1 MILNCDPTKAA
12 INEATRYW
20 PSTPMLNSPIL
31 NPTATAIADMYKGID
46 LFIIETIDFP
56 LIPYSNMILKVSIG
70 SLPMN
75 NKINE
80 LNPKAIES
88 AIIGAEK
95 LAILNL
101 SFIFL
106 TQSYNLQDLLEK
118 HHPSSAL

>member
-1 MILNCDPTKAA
+1 MLNCDPTKAA
-12 INEATRYW
+12 INEATKYW

-31 NPTATAIADMYKGID
+31 KPTATAIADMYKGID

-56 LIPYSNMILKVSIG
+56 LIPYSNIILKVSIG

-80 LNPKAIES
+80 LNPKAMES
-88 AIIGAEK
+88 AIIGAEI

-106 TQSYNLQDLLEK
+106 IRSYNLQDLPEK
-118 HHPSSAL
+118 RCPS